1 MNSYVIHTIKHIHS
15 TEVYVRHMCKQS
27 TNTPQFL
34 LLYVFNV
41 LQVTVLR
48 EAKTVPVDDGYL
60 SVPKHIQWPTANGET
75 AYGYFY
81 QPVVSAC
88 SDPSSIKVFVA
99 ETKSCIVRPKCP
111 FVSLWF
117 RIRIFVHPKTRFRHC
132 SYVAMAALRRRRALR
147 STWKSS
153 TSQAVAWLCWTLI
166 IGAALVTASSTA
178 TAWETSTQKYTLLS
192 NSSSIF

>member
-1 MNSYVIHTIKHIHS
+1 MSYTLSNIYTALKLMSDTCANSQLTHLS
-15 TEVYVRHMCKQS
+15 SCCS
-27 TNTPQFL
+27 
-34 LLYVFNV
+34 VFNV

-99 ETKSCIVRPKCP
+99 ETKSCILRPKCL
-111 FVSLWF
+111 FVSL
-117 RIRIFVHPKTRFRHC
+117 
-132 SYVAMAALRRRRALR
+132 
-147 STWKSS
+147 
-153 TSQAVAWLCWTLI
+153 
-166 IGAALVTASSTA
+166 
-178 TAWETSTQKYTLLS
+178 
-192 NSSSIF
+192 